1 MKRKPLEISD
11 VVMITPRRIADSR
24 GYFSEIFKAAWFS
37 EHIADA
43 AFLQDNQSLS
53 VQAGTI
59 RGLHFQVEPFAQ
71 GKLVRSVAGR
81 IFDVAVDLRVGSPS
95 FGKWVGVELSADSGE
110 QLWIPP
116 GFAHGF
122 ATLEP
127 NTIIHYRVTAPYS
140 SVHDRGLRWNDPTI
154 GVRWPISGDIAL
166 LSDKDR
172 TQPLL
177 EELPSCFSYRPT
189 RQEA

>member
-1 MKRKPLEISD
+1 MKRTSLEIPD

-24 GYFSEIFKAAWFS
+24 GYFSEIFKAAWFR
-37 EHIADA
+37 EYVAEA
-43 AFLQDNQSLS
+43 AFLQDNESLS

-71 GKLVRSVAGR
+71 GKLVRVIAGR
-81 IFDVAVDLRVGSPS
+81 IFDVAVDLRAGSPS
-95 FGKWVGVELSADSGE
+95 FAKWVGVELSADEGE

-122 ATLEP
+122 ATLES
-127 NTIIHYRVTAPYS
+127 NTVVNYRVTAAYS
-140 SVHDRGLRWNDPTI
+140 AAHDRGLRWNDPTI
-154 GVRWPISGDIAL
+154 GIRWPVSVDVAL

-177 EELPSCFSYRPT
+177 EEVPSCFSYMPA